1 MEFSNFIENFKKKL
15 HSLKETIINLYK
27 ENKKITLII
36 AVLFCA
42 ILFSI
47 IILINYPKKE
57 KNIEEQNIVLTEELI
72 IPKGPEL
79 PKDYNINRKNKENWN
94 KEDSEKWFT
103 IPTEKEIE
111 DLSKSNDKMIEEI
124 IGVAP

>member
-1 MEFSNFIENFKKKL
+1 MKFSNFIENFKKEL

-42 ILFSI
+42 ILISI
-47 IILINYPKKE
+47 IILINYPKKD
-57 KNIEEQNIVLTEELI
+57 KKIEEQNIVLTEELI

>member
-1 MEFSNFIENFKKKL
+1 MKFSNFIENFKKKL

-36 AVLFCA
+36 AVLFFA
-42 ILFSI
+42 ILISI

>member
-1 MEFSNFIENFKKKL
+1 MKFSNFIENFKEKL
-15 HSLKETIINLYK
+15 HSLKETIINFYK

-42 ILFSI
+42 IFISI
-47 IILINYPKKE
+47 IVLINYPKKE

-111 DLSKSNDKMIEEI
+111 DLSKSNDKMIDEI

>member
-1 MEFSNFIENFKKKL
+1 MKFSNFIENFKEKL
-15 HSLKETIINLYK
+15 HSLKETIINFYK

-42 ILFSI
+42 ILISI

-72 IPKGPEL
+72 IPKGPKL

-94 KEDSEKWFT
+94 KQDSEKWFT

>member
-1 MEFSNFIENFKKKL
+1 MKFSNFIENFKEKL
-15 HSLKETIINLYK
+15 HSLKETIINFYK

-42 ILFSI
+42 ILISI

-72 IPKGPEL
+72 IPRGSEL

-94 KEDSEKWFT
+94 KQDSEKWFT

>member
-1 MEFSNFIENFKKKL
+1 MKFSNSIENFKKKL

-36 AVLFCA
+36 AVLFFA
-42 ILFSI
+42 ILISI
-47 IILINYPKKE
+47 IILINYPKKD
-57 KNIEEQNIVLTEELI
+57 KKIEEQNIVLTEELI

-111 DLSKSNDKMIEEI
+111 DLSKSNDKMIDEI

>member
-1 MEFSNFIENFKKKL
+1 MKFSNFIENFKEKL
-15 HSLKETIINLYK
+15 HSLKETIINFYK

-42 ILFSI
+42 ILISI

-79 PKDYNINRKNKENWN
+79 PKDYNINRKNTENWN
-94 KEDSEKWFT
+94 KQDSEKWFT

>member
-1 MEFSNFIENFKKKL
+1 MKFSNFIENFKEKL
-15 HSLKETIINLYK
+15 HSLKETIINFYK

-42 ILFSI
+42 ILISI

-72 IPKGPEL
+72 IPKGSEL

-94 KEDSEKWFT
+94 KQDSEKWFT

>member
-1 MEFSNFIENFKKKL
+1 MKFSNFIENFKEKL
-15 HSLKETIINLYK
+15 HSLKETIINFYK

-36 AVLFCA
+36 TVLFCA
-42 ILFSI
+42 ILISI

-94 KEDSEKWFT
+94 KQDSEKWFT

>member
-1 MEFSNFIENFKKKL
+1 MKFSNFIENFKEKL
-15 HSLKETIINLYK
+15 HSLKETIINFYK

-42 ILFSI
+42 ILISI

-72 IPKGPEL
+72 IPKGLEL

-94 KEDSEKWFT
+94 KQDSEKWFT

>member
-1 MEFSNFIENFKKKL
+1 MKFSNFIENFKKKL

-36 AVLFCA
+36 AVLFFA
-42 ILFSI
+42 ILISI
-47 IILINYPKKE
+47 IILINYPKKD
-57 KNIEEQNIVLTEELI
+57 KKIEEQNIVLTEELI

-111 DLSKSNDKMIEEI
+111 DLSKSNDKMIDEI

>member
-1 MEFSNFIENFKKKL
+1 MKFSNFIENFKEKL
-15 HSLKETIINLYK
+15 HSLKETIINFYK

-42 ILFSI
+42 ILISI

-94 KEDSEKWFT
+94 KQDSEKWFT

>member
-1 MEFSNFIENFKKKL
+1 MKFSNFIENFKKKL

-36 AVLFCA
+36 AVLFFA
-42 ILFSI
+42 ILISI
-47 IILINYPKKE
+47 IILINYPKKD
-57 KNIEEQNIVLTEELI
+57 KKIEEQNIVLTEELI

-94 KEDSEKWFT
+94 KEDSKKWFT

>member
-1 MEFSNFIENFKKKL
+1 MKFSNFIENFKEKL
-15 HSLKETIINLYK
+15 HSLKETIINFYK

-42 ILFSI
+42 ILISI

-57 KNIEEQNIVLTEELI
+57 KSIEEQNIVLTEELI

-94 KEDSEKWFT
+94 KQDSEKWFT

-124 IGVAP
+124 TGVAP